1 MEQRVLG
8 RTGMRVSVL
17 GYGAG
22 AVGGLM
28 VRGSAAEQDRSLRR
42 ALEAGISYIDTA
54 AIYGDGESERALG
67 RLLKTLPKRPQIGT
81 KVRLPPT
88 GRGDI
93 GGAIAASLEAS
104 LGRLGLDHVDLF
116 QLHDPIGSAGGYTV
130 EQVLDQAVPALQRL
144 RDQGKCRFLGITALG
159 EVAALRRVLLSGAFD
174 TAQVPYNL
182 LNPSW
187 LGPMPPGLPGQD
199 FAALGLEAAAAGVG
213 LIGIRILAAGAL
225 SGEAARHP
233 VAMQAVAPIASAD
246 DYDTDL
252 AHARRLLPLVAEGHV
267 ASLAEAAI
275 RFAITPPRTGT
286 APMGTGPVGTT
297 TIGTTTIGTATIGT
311 ALIGTASLEQLE
323 VAIAAAGKGPL
334 PAATLARMAVLL
346 AGAGGT

>member
-8 RTGMRVSVL
+8 RTGLRVSVL

-28 VRGSAAEQDRSLRR
+28 VRGSAADQERSLAI
-42 ALEAGISYIDTA
+42 ALEAGVSYIDTA
-54 AIYGDGESERALG
+54 AIYGNGESERTLG
-67 RLLKTLPKRPQIGT
+67 RLLKGLKARPPIGT
-81 KVRLPPT
+81 KVRLLPEQ
-88 GRGDI
+88 RGDI
-93 GGAIAASLEAS
+93 GAAIAASLEAS

-116 QLHDPIGSAGGYTV
+116 QLHDPIGGAGGYTV

-144 RDQGKCRFLGITALG
+144 RQQGKCRFLGITALG

-174 TAQVPYNL
+174 TAQVPYNV

-187 LGPMPPGLPGQD
+187 LGPMRPGLPGQD
-199 FAALGLEAAAAGVG
+199 FQALGVEAAAAGVG

-225 SGEAARHP
+225 SGEDARHP
-233 VAMQAVAPIASAD
+233 VAMPQVAPIASAA
-246 DYDTDL
+246 DYGTDL

-267 ASLAEAAI
+267 GSLAEAAI
-275 RFAITPPRTGT
+275 RFAITPGQ
-286 APMGTGPVGTT
+286 M
-297 TIGTTTIGTATIGT
+297 GT

-334 PAATLARMAVLL
+334 PEATLARMAALL
-346 AGAGGT
+346 GAGS